1 MRRLIE
7 KRQDR
12 RWWRRARIR
21 DKRRHDARI
30 GGFVEFGPMLVGSLR
45 VVVGDQFYELRSGQ
59 RLELY
64 SRGFSPESR
73 ARRGQPP
80 RIVPTD
86 FRGGIRSVGG
96 GTAIG
101 PAVFDFDGKVAEQ

>member
-1 MRRLIE
+1 MKRLIE
-7 KRQDR
+7 KRQSR
-12 RWWRRARIR
+12 RWWRRLRIR

-30 GGFVEFGPMLVGSLR
+30 GGFVEFGPMLIGSMM
-45 VVVGDQFYELRSGQ
+45 VVHGDADYELRAGQ
-59 RLELY
+59 RIEFY

-86 FRGGIRSVGG
+86 FRGGIRSVGCG
-96 GTAIG
+96 GLAIG
-101 PAVFDFDGKVAEQ
+101 PAFVAFDGKVA